1 MPYIITEPQ
10 RIEGAKLGFSVY
22 PYHFSFNDKNR
33 DRSSNQKLV
42 IFKLKDSEFVESE
55 FKVFE
60 LKYADHIAARNFV
73 DRKLKEFILDHPE
86 FVTEPQKVVDYFSG
100 GISFE
105 KNKEEVKII

>member
-1 MPYIITEPQ
+1 MPFIITEPQ
-10 RIEGAKLGFSVY
+10 KIEGTKLGFSVY

-42 IFKLKDSEFVESE
+42 IFKLKDSQFIEPD

-73 DRKLKEFILDHPE
+73 DKNLKEFVVAHPE
-86 FVTEPQKVVDYFSG
+86 FVTEPQKVVEYFNG
-100 GISFE
+100 GLSFE
-105 KNKEEVKII
+105 KDKEEVKIL